1 MARKSP
7 RRANRSLKE
16 AWGPRNPGLTKS
28 HRVFV
33 MLDDRVQRHLLWN
46 VFFPSNEIQ
55 RNAHVN
61 FWIKSS
67 ISSSNPPVVCL
78 PFVFF
83 VGANSVI
90 VVNGHTKNWI
100 SWFMAVLVSPKKP
113 VSPAFS
119 LQWRLKCDKSRVTLV
134 FPEIVLKESVGALG
148 SRVQWSNSRE
158 EAGLECF
165 ILSCLL
171 WENSDLASSVQNRS
185 RFRWEKGL
193 KDVKCW
199 KSSGLCRQLKIHL
212 SFSLQDWCGPASL
225 APRTTLPRY
234 WKQFNT
240 PWAGGYTTLQPQL
253 FTYYLS
259 PIECTMSPSM
269 SSYPNHQDL
278 DVLRCW

>member
-100 SWFMAVLVSPKKP
+100 SWFMAVLGYVGLSWDSPQG
-113 VSPAFS
+113 VCGS
-119 LQWRLKCDKSRVTLV
+119 LRLKGAMVQLARGGRLGV
-134 FPEIVLKESVGALG
+134 FHPFLPSLRKFGP
-148 SRVQWSNSRE
+148 
-158 EAGLECF
+158 CF
-165 ILSCLL
+165 
-171 WENSDLASSVQNRS
+171 
-185 RFRWEKGL
+185 
-193 KDVKCW
+193 
-199 KSSGLCRQLKIHL
+199 
-212 SFSLQDWCGPASL
+212 
-225 APRTTLPRY
+225 
-234 WKQFNT
+234 
-240 PWAGGYTTLQPQL
+240 
-253 FTYYLS
+253 
-259 PIECTMSPSM
+259 
-269 SSYPNHQDL
+269 
-278 DVLRCW
+278 